1 MSRRAT
7 RSLLGVLFLLSAA
20 TASGASSL
28 PPYKDDYF
36 AYPGVISSADNG
48 DYKVVGYNEMRDI
61 NGRDAVPEKRVKDA
75 YVSLKARAYQKDVTF
90 QTKAGPVKAMT
101 AGKREGASFIVI
113 YLHGRGGNRLQG
125 MNDFTFGG
133 NFNRVKNLAALNGG
147 LYVTP
152 DFKDFADAGEAQ
164 IAGLI
169 EAVKAS
175 SPSAPLILSCGS
187 QGGTLCWRIAGNE
200 NAGSQLSGLIL
211 LAERPFKV
219 GDWVEAGTVSGIVKK
234 ISVRA
239 TEVETFQKQSII
251 VPNSTL
257 INGNVGNWTHR
268 NKLGRIDI
276 NVQASYTAE
285 PRRVHA
291 LLLEIVRGHPS
302 ILKNPEPFVAFQ
314 SMNDSLMVFDIYA
327 HVADITSTG
336 GIKNELRFQIVERFH
351 EEGLHLSSSSTDL
364 ILSVPEIEK
373 LSGLMQQERE
383 NSSAVRTKK
392 ASAEKPE
399 AKDKDDDRA

>member
-20 TASGASSL
+20 TASEASSL

-36 AYPGVISSADNG
+36 AYPRVISSADNG
-48 DYKVVGYNEMRDI
+48 DYKVVDYNEMRDI
-61 NGRDAVPEKRVKDA
+61 NGRDAVPEKRVKDV

-152 DFKDFADAGEAQ
+152 DFKDFADTGEAQ

-200 NAGSQLSGLIL
+200 NAGSQLAGLIL
-211 LAERPFKV
+211 LGSLWDEGFFKSPAFRKRV
-219 GDWVEAGTVSGIVKK
+219 PVFFGHGSRDPVFAIDKQESFYREIRKRAPGYPVQFRRFESGNHGTPIRMSDWREMLNWILA
-234 ISVRA
+234 
-239 TEVETFQKQSII
+239 KQ
-251 VPNSTL
+251 
-257 INGNVGNWTHR
+257 
-268 NKLGRIDI
+268 
-276 NVQASYTAE
+276 
-285 PRRVHA
+285 
-291 LLLEIVRGHPS
+291 
-302 ILKNPEPFVAFQ
+302 
-314 SMNDSLMVFDIYA
+314 
-327 HVADITSTG
+327 
-336 GIKNELRFQIVERFH
+336 
-351 EEGLHLSSSSTDL
+351 
-364 ILSVPEIEK
+364 
-373 LSGLMQQERE
+373 
-383 NSSAVRTKK
+383 
-392 ASAEKPE
+392 
-399 AKDKDDDRA
+399 

>member
-152 DFKDFADAGEAQ
+152 DFKDFDDAGEAQ

-211 LAERPFKV
+211 LGSLWDEGFFKSPAFRKRV
-219 GDWVEAGTVSGIVKK
+219 PVFFGHGSRDPVFAIDKQESFYREIRKRAPGYPVQFRRFESGNHGTPIRMSDWREMLNWILA
-234 ISVRA
+234 
-239 TEVETFQKQSII
+239 KQ
-251 VPNSTL
+251 
-257 INGNVGNWTHR
+257 
-268 NKLGRIDI
+268 
-276 NVQASYTAE
+276 
-285 PRRVHA
+285 
-291 LLLEIVRGHPS
+291 
-302 ILKNPEPFVAFQ
+302 
-314 SMNDSLMVFDIYA
+314 
-327 HVADITSTG
+327 
-336 GIKNELRFQIVERFH
+336 
-351 EEGLHLSSSSTDL
+351 
-364 ILSVPEIEK
+364 
-373 LSGLMQQERE
+373 
-383 NSSAVRTKK
+383 
-392 ASAEKPE
+392 
-399 AKDKDDDRA
+399 

>member
-7 RSLLGVLFLLSAA
+7 RSLLGMLFLLSAA

-48 DYKVVGYNEMRDI
+48 DYKVVDYNEMRDI

-175 SPSAPLILSCGS
+175 SPSAPLVLSCGS

-200 NAGSQLSGLIL
+200 NAGSQLAGLIL
-211 LAERPFKV
+211 LGSLWDEGFLKSPAFRKRVPVFFGHGSRDPV
-219 GDWVEAGTVSGIVKK
+219 FAID
-234 ISVRA
+234 
-239 TEVETFQKQSII
+239 KQESF
-251 VPNSTL
+251 
-257 INGNVGNWTHR
+257 
-268 NKLGRIDI
+268 
-276 NVQASYTAE
+276 Y
-285 PRRVHA
+285 
-291 LLLEIVRGHPS
+291 LEIRRRAPGYPVQFRRFESGNHGTPIRMS
-302 ILKNPEPFVAFQ
+302 DWREMLNWIL
-314 SMNDSLMVFDIYA
+314 
-327 HVADITSTG
+327 
-336 GIKNELRFQIVERFH
+336 
-351 EEGLHLSSSSTDL
+351 
-364 ILSVPEIEK
+364 
-373 LSGLMQQERE
+373 
-383 NSSAVRTKK
+383 
-392 ASAEKPE
+392 
-399 AKDKDDDRA
+399 AKQ